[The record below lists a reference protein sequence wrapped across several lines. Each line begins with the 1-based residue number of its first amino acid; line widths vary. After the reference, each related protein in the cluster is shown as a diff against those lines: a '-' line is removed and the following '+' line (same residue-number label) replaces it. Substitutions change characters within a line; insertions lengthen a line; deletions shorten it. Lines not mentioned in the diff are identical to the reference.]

1 MIKLQHRAGKEE
13 KLLKANEEAADK
25 KRKTRA
31 RDRSVKEKGREGQG
45 IKISYFWEPAGNT
58 RRVPESP

>member
-1 MIKLQHRAGKEE
+1 MRKEE
-13 KLLKANEEAADK
+13 QLQEEYKEAADK

-58 RRVPESP
+58 RREPESP

>member
-1 MIKLQHRAGKEE
+1 MGKEKKLQEE
-13 KLLKANEEAADK
+13 NKEAANK